1 MKTLNKPFWL
11 RKEIKQLED
20 KISELTVIST
30 SNMSGGSGGSA
41 PSSSVERYYEK
52 YEPLKIKLEK
62 KKIDL
67 ILELERVEAV
77 IENIKD
83 SEIRVIARM
92 RYMDN
97 KGYEEIARELYT
109 DRTTPAKKLK
119 RYFEKNNVEENE

>member
-11 RKEIKQLED
+11 RKEIMQLED

-30 SNMSGGSGGSA
+30 SNMSGLSGGSV

-62 KKIDL
+62 KKMEL
-67 ILELERVEAV
+67 IAELERVESV
-77 IENIKD
+77 IENIED
-83 SEIRVIARM
+83 SEIRIIARM

-97 KGYEEIARELYT
+97 KGYEEISRELYM

-119 RYFEKNNVEENE
+119 RYFECIGAEENE

>member
-11 RKEIKQLED
+11 KKEIKQLED
-20 KISELTVIST
+20 QIRELTIIST
-30 SNMSGGSGGSA
+30 SNLSDVTGGSA

-52 YEPLKIKLEK
+52 YETLKIKLEK
-62 KKIDL
+62 KKMEL
-67 ILELERVEAV
+67 IAELERVESV

-83 SEIRVIARM
+83 SEIRIIARM

-97 KGYEEIARELYT
+97 KGYEEIAHELYM

-119 RYFEKNNVEENE
+119 RYFESIGAEENE